1 MQNNMPKNSSLSIF
15 CIFCILLYAEYAEY
29 AVICCWHILHIEH
42 IPTYFLAYS
51 GIFSCFF
58 YIFSSIFCIF
68 SGIFLHILS
77 HIQHIVWHIFLHI
90 FFHIS
95 TYFLAYFVAY
105 ICKIWWIFRPDRSVP
120 GVRVGFIEFSNE
132 ARNRKPFRKHMH
144 RAPAHSER
152 ILEVTPAAGT
162 ALEAAPAPS
171 PVPEPFS
178 AIQAFHPSLRSLA
191 ACSSRCSALTSSRLV
206 SQQSSGS
213 SILSLNSSA
222 CDLEE
227 KGRNQKRSSMND
239 WKPWPING
247 ISLTSVPFFLSL
259 TQIFYKICKI
269 CKICKIWEHTRGA
282 CSRAAHR
289 SPCHFLKPIWAWAYE
304 G

>member
-1 MQNNMPKNSSLSIF
+1 MVN
-15 CIFCILLYAEYAEY
+15 
-29 AVICCWHILHIEH
+29 
-42 IPTYFLAYS
+42 
-51 GIFSCFF
+51 
-58 YIFSSIFCIF
+58 
-68 SGIFLHILS
+68 
-77 HIQHIVWHIFLHI
+77 
-90 FFHIS
+90 
-95 TYFLAYFVAY
+95 
-105 ICKIWWIFRPDRSVP
+105 FRPDRSVP

-171 PVPEPFS
+171 PVPEPFC

-206 SQQSSGS
+206 SQQSSGN

-269 CKICKIWEHTRGA
+269 CKICKI
-282 CSRAAHR
+282 
-289 SPCHFLKPIWAWAYE
+289 
-304 G
+304 

>member
-1 MQNNMPKNSSLSIF
+1 MKST
-15 CIFCILLYAEYAEY
+15 
-29 AVICCWHILHIEH
+29 LHIEH

-58 YIFSSIFCIF
+58 YIFSSIFCIFSGIF

-95 TYFLAYFVAY
+95 TYFLAYFFAY

-206 SQQSSGS
+206 SQQSSGN

-289 SPCHFLKPIWAWAYE
+289 RPCHFLEPIWAWASE